1 MAADCPF
8 LTNIVDGETGAMLFM
23 GAIYEPK

>member
-1 MAADCPF
+1 MAADRPF
-8 LTNIVDGETGAMLFM
+8 LTNIVDDETGPMLFM